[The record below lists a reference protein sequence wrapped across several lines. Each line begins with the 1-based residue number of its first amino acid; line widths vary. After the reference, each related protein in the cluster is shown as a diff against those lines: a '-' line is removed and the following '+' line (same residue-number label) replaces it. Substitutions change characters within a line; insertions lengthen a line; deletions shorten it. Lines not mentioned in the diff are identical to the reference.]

1 MANYLYN
8 GYELPDINAVW
19 TDKVTY
25 PYARITNIPDFAEL
39 PGYFY
44 LFLHSSPIVYD
55 GTRNVY
61 TEDGVVSLYHILCS
75 SPELEEM
82 AAAEGATM
90 EEFAAMLNVGLDS
103 YSHVWTIHNVAGGYD
118 DTNSLYLWVSAPVKS
133 TVDNSIYLDTSDPVP
148 VGGEPETPETPETTT
163 PDFAIIPCA
172 DYKAAC
178 DAIRAK
184 TNKTALIKSG
194 DMASEIASVPTGGGG
209 GGKIELVEGAVYKA
223 QETSETNVYIV
234 VDGTA
239 LTLTEFFLASF
250 GVEMDFPCYIVD
262 ALPDTMEAGSV
273 YIISSS
279 GIAYM
284 SDEGTSAAAYT
295 MGSALSLT
303 DKGWVDDITTIDATD
318 TANYG
323 VYCQRGGV
331 VDVYYTYTDGKFV
344 LKSEVA
350 DTDTVIVVDESITY
364 TSGDNLYLHDENGW
378 KGYKIA
384 DKYFECTLDISKDT
398 LTLPTELIDAL
409 ISNSYE
415 KIITEGEYTVNM
427 KVGFATFSTNSHV
440 HRDATFDSGT
450 LDYSR
455 AGNVIGMGFTICNT
469 IVASNRVKIYYIYFN
484 KWDGANT
491 LTLNTASE
499 ITYDRG
505 DTITQTVEEID
516 RSALTAV
523 KCTFTIHTA
532 EQLV

>member
-1 MANYLYN
+1 MNYLYN
-8 GYELPDINAVW
+8 GVELPDINAVW
-19 TDKVTY
+19 TDKETY
-25 PYARITNIPDFAEL
+25 PYAAITRVT
-39 PGYFY
+39 Y
-44 LFLHSSPIVYD
+44 VD
-55 GTRNVY
+55 GTESIDTTLLCLCNTPAEYRDNAICAFFPAGNKVRQYQLSDNGFELVSDEESTKVFTVLEGHDYCSLIWSSHDILLKHWNDDKGGYELTDEVY
-61 TEDGVVSLYHILCS
+61 
-75 SPELEEM
+75 
-82 AAAEGATM
+82 
-90 EEFAAMLNVGLDS
+90 FAA
-103 YSHVWTIHNVAGGYD
+103 
-118 DTNSLYLWVSAPVKS
+118 
-133 TVDNSIYLDTSDPVP
+133 SDPVP
-148 VGGEPETPETPETTT
+148 VGGATPEY
-163 PDFAIIPCA
+163 AIIPTA

-184 TNKTALIKSG
+184 TGKTDLIKSG

-250 GVEMDFPCYIVD
+250 GAEMDFPCYIVD

-279 GIAYM
+279 GIAYL

-532 EQLV
+532 EQLL